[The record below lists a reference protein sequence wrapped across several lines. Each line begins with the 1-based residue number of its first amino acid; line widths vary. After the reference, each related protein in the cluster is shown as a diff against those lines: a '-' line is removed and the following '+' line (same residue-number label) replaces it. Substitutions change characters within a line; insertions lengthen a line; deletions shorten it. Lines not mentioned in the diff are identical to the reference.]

1 MCSITACHYTY
12 KPLSKALQQKVRA
25 CGASS
30 VYVDDVHS
38 AGGRRL
44 VLRQSCGLAVCP
56 TCAAYRDKKRQEAI
70 AQSVQELVNTRP
82 SAFFY
87 SLTITGRLVTSRGLK
102 RAVEARLNGL
112 TKLLRTAF
120 FQRFSIAYVRA
131 IEVKEIGRKHN
142 AHIHVLLAFD
152 AEVGA
157 FDLSALER
165 LCKRYFCADGYHLT
179 RIEPTE
185 KYPSTSAAVVGF
197 ARYIAKSAASV
208 AKSAVSRALPYF
220 QHVVT
225 ALSGV
230 RKYSAGG
237 LLRGALR
244 PLKSTAS
251 DALAEGEALYKISR
265 KSGAVIKT
273 FFEKT
278 KGLLGSFSRAKKQK
292 MTQQK
297 TDFAPDK
304 VPIFDEK
311 RADNRVLSALD
322 AFDAQTKKLQE
333 IADEKNRYY
342 RAKNG
347 AFLA

>member
-30 VYVDDVHS
+30 VYVDDAQS

-56 TCAAYRDKKRQEAI
+56 ACAAYRDKKRQEAI

-82 SAFFY
+82 DAFFY
-87 SLTITGRLVTSRGLK
+87 SLTITGRLVTSQGLK
-102 RAVEARLNGL
+102 RAVKARLNGL
-112 TKLLRTAF
+112 AKLLRTAF
-120 FQRFSIAYVRA
+120 FERTSIAYVRA
-131 IEVKEIGRKHN
+131 VEVKEIGRKHN
-142 AHIHVLLAFD
+142 AHIHCLLAFD
-152 AEVGA
+152 VGGGA

-165 LCKRYFCADGYHLT
+165 LCSRYFSDEGYHLK
-179 RIEPTE
+179 RIEPTQ
-185 KYPSTSAAVVGF
+185 KYRTTAAAVVGF
-197 ARYIAKSAASV
+197 ARYISKSAASV
-208 AKSAVSRALPYF
+208 AKSAVSRTLPYF

-237 LLRGALR
+237 LLRGSLK

-265 KSGAVIKT
+265 KSGTVIKT

-278 KGLLGSFSRAKKQK
+278 KGLLGSFSRAKKQRV
-292 MTQQK
+292 TQQK
-297 TDFAPDK
+297 PDFVPQK

-311 RADNRVLSALD
+311 RADNRVLSVLD

-342 RAKNG
+342 RAKMG
-347 AFLA
+347 LS